1 MVIAVDFDGTIVE
14 DRYPGIGKE
23 RPFATATLRRLIE
36 RGHRLILWTVREGEL
51 LDEAVAWCE
60 ERGVEFYAVNKDFY
74 EETKEENKHYS
85 RKIKA
90 DVFIDDR
97 NLGGLP
103 DWGMI
108 YQIIEE
114 HKTYEQ
120 CLLERMG
127 QPIPKKKKAWW
138 KF

>member
-23 RPFATATLRRLIE
+23 RPFATATLRRLIA

-74 EETKEENKHYS
+74 EDTKEENKHYS

-108 YQIIEE
+108 YQIIVE

-120 CLLERMG
+120 CLMECMG
-127 QPIPKKKKAWW
+127 QPIPKKKKPWW